1 MLTVLMDVSARA
13 QQYLQRF
20 ASLPRTTTS
29 NQQLLLLSS
38 SRVDL
43 RTIAVWWP
51 IFAAAKLSIIN
62 DAPLL
67 PCHKGQFA
75 GDNVC
80 RPRQLGR

>member
-1 MLTVLMDVSARA
+1 MEKRLLDLDSLMSVMIGSLSAS
-13 QQYLQRF
+13 F
-20 ASLPRTTTS
+20 
-29 NQQLLLLSS
+29 
-38 SRVDL
+38 
-43 RTIAVWWP
+43 TIAVWWP